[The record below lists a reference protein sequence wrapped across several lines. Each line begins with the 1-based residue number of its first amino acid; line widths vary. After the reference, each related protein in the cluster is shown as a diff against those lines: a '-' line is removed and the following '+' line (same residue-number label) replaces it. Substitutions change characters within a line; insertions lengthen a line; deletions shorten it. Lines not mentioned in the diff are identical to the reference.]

1 MAVYRNQTG
10 GVIESPVTIKFYED
24 VIKGLSSSPKYLQ
37 SKYFYDAE
45 GDKIFQQIMN
55 LPEYYLTKCEL
66 EIFSRQTKVLCDAFL
81 NKLTK
86 FDIVELGAGDATKS
100 IYLLEHLCK
109 ARIDFTYYPIDISE
123 NVIEQLETE
132 LPRKIPELKITG
144 LNGEYFDMIKEVN
157 TLSNRKKIF
166 LFLGSNIGN
175 FTKEEAKDF
184 LTLLH
189 EHILPGDL
197 MLIGVDL
204 KKDPKQILAA
214 YNDSQGVTRD
224 FNLNLLKRIN
234 KELDANFDITQ
245 FAHRPIY
252 NETTGECKSFL
263 ESLINQQ
270 ISIGESEIIEFKKD
284 EQIQMEISQKY
295 SLNEIKSLT
304 HDSGFNEVTEFYDSN
319 HWFVDIIIEK
329 K

>member
-10 GVIESPVTIKFYED
+10 GVIESPVTLKFYED
-24 VIKGLSSSPKYLQ
+24 VIKGLKASPKYLQ

-66 EIFSRQTKVLCDAFL
+66 EIFSQQTKELCDAFL
-81 NKLTK
+81 NKLTE

-109 ARIDFTYYPIDISE
+109 TGIDFTYYPIDISE
-123 NVIEQLETE
+123 NVIELLETE
-132 LPRKIPELKITG
+132 LPRKIPALKITG

-197 MLIGVDL
+197 MLIGFDL
-204 KKDPKQILAA
+204 KKDSKQILAA

-234 KELDANFDITQ
+234 KELDANFDLTKFEHKPVYDEI
-245 FAHRPIY
+245 
-252 NETTGECKSFL
+252 TGECKSFL
-263 ESLINQQ
+263 ESCEEQLV
-270 ISIGESEIIEFKKD
+270 SVGESESVEFMKN

-295 SLNEIKSLT
+295 SLDEIKSLT
-304 HDSGFNEVTEFYDSN
+304 QKSGFNEVTEFYDSN
-319 HWFVDIIIEK
+319 HWFVDIIVENK
-329 K
+329 